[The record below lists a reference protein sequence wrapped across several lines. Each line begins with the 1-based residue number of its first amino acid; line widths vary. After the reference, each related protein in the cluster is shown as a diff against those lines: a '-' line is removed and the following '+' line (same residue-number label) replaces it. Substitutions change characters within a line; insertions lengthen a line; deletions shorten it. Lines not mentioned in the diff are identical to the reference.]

1 MAERNWQRQYR
12 LSKRLWHYQSIRLDH
27 DDARALRE
35 LAKIALQALLELPLG
50 LFRRRYLAVPDHGLG
65 ELHRSGGIDVFAM
78 HGVAMGEAAAAGV
91 LDASTPARG
100 GPFHAGP
107 DLAVDGE
114 VVMGDPAMVSISGF
128 DDAKAAPVGGVTHHV
143 SLLKFPSS
151 LRFLPFRV

>member
-100 GPFHAGP
+100 DHSTQAQTSP
-107 DLAVDGE
+107 LTVR
-114 VVMGDPAMVSISGF
+114 S
-128 DDAKAAPVGGVTHHV
+128 
-143 SLLKFPSS
+143 
-151 LRFLPFRV
+151 